1 MSDSKAQLRRADG
14 FAGRGDDFYA
24 ALLEAHEGLSAAES
38 AALNSRLILLLANH
52 IGDLD
57 VIRQALHAARVSLQG
72 GAAHPTISPGRT
84 S

>member
-1 MSDSKAQLRRADG
+1 MSDPTVGLRRTDG

-24 ALLEAHEGLSAAES
+24 ALLEAHEGLSAADS

-52 IGDLD
+52 IGDID
-57 VIRQALHAARVSLQG
+57 VIRQALRAARVS
-72 GAAHPTISPGRT
+72 ISSGRT